1 MQISEIRK
9 KISNFAPKFLNRS
22 NTMTENARK
31 ILNTAQDYVMI
42 TLGLFCY
49 AFGFTAFI
57 LPEEIVI
64 GSVTGLSSLIHFWL
78 GWNVAVT
85 YYAINIILLAIA
97 FRSVGKQFVLRT
109 VIGATIA
116 TIMIGVLQPMFP
128 KPIIE
133 QQTFMNVILG
143 AVLCGLGLGV
153 VFTHN
158 GSTGGTD
165 IIAAMVAK
173 YSTVS
178 FGRTM
183 MYCDVL
189 IICSSWLLF
198 HSIDKIVYG
207 LIFMVIYSVSADR
220 VINNTRQSV
229 QFQIISKKWQEI
241 ADNVIKE
248 AHRGCTILDGTGW
261 YTKDPVKILMVMCR
275 KHESV
280 NIFRI
285 IKETDREAIITQ
297 SNVNGVYGFGFDE
310 LKVRVHN
317 KKNDHTTHH
326 TIEDKKNTEN

>member
-1 MQISEIRK
+1 MTDKTRK
-9 KISNFAPKFLNRS
+9 TLNFVK
-22 NTMTENARK
+22 
-31 ILNTAQDYVMI
+31 DYVMI
-42 TLGLFCY
+42 TLGLFTY

-57 LPEEIVI
+57 LPEKIVI
-64 GSVTGLSSLIHFWL
+64 GSVTGLSSLIHYWL

-85 YYAINIILLAIA
+85 YYVINIILLCIA

-109 VIGATIA
+109 IIGATIS
-116 TIMIGVLQPMFP
+116 TICIGFLQPMFP
-128 KPIIE
+128 TPIVE
-133 QQTFMNVILG
+133 GQPFMNVILG

-153 VFTHN
+153 VFTHG

-173 YSTVS
+173 HSTIS

-207 LIFMVIYSVSADR
+207 LIFMVIYSVAADR

-229 QFQIISKKWQEI
+229 QFMIISKQWKEI
-241 ADNVIKE
+241 ADNVISE

-261 YTKDPVKILMVMCR
+261 YTKDNVKIVMVMCR

-285 IKETDREAIITQ
+285 IKETDRGAIITQ
-297 SNVNGVYGFGFDE
+297 SNVNSVYGFGFDE

-317 KKNDHTTHH
+317 KKEQSQEQDQSTT
-326 TIEDKKNTEN
+326 D

>member
-1 MQISEIRK
+1 MNEKTRK
-9 KISNFAPKFLNRS
+9 YFNLAK
-22 NTMTENARK
+22 
-31 ILNTAQDYVMI
+31 DYVMI

-57 LPEEIVI
+57 LPEKIVI
-64 GSVTGLSSLIHFWL
+64 GSVTGLSALLHYWL
-78 GWNVAVT
+78 NWNVAIT
-85 YYAINIILLAIA
+85 YYVINIILLAIA
-97 FRSVGKQFVLRT
+97 FKSVGKQFVLRT
-109 VIGATIA
+109 IIGASIA
-116 TIMIGVLQPMFP
+116 TLFIGILQPMFP
-128 KPIIE
+128 NPIVE
-133 QQTFMNVILG
+133 GQPFMNVILG
-143 AVLCGLGLGV
+143 AMLCGLGLGA

-173 YSTVS
+173 YSTIS

-207 LIFMVIYSVSADR
+207 LIFMVIYSVAADR

-229 QFQIISKKWQEI
+229 QFMIISKKWQEI
-241 ADNVIKE
+241 ANNVIQE
-248 AHRGCTILDGTGW
+248 AHRGCTVLEGTGW
-261 YTKDPVKILMVMCR
+261 YTKAAVKIVLVMCR

-310 LKVRVHN
+310 LKVRLHN
-317 KKNDHTTHH
+317 KKKPDSETVIMND
-326 TIEDKKNTEN
+326 EGE

>member
-1 MQISEIRK
+1 MTDKTRQII
-9 KISNFAPKFLNRS
+9 
-22 NTMTENARK
+22 
-31 ILNTAQDYVMI
+31 NTAQDYVMI

-57 LPEEIVI
+57 LPEKIVI

-78 GWNVAVT
+78 GWNVAAT
-85 YYAINIILLAIA
+85 YYVINIILLIIA
-97 FRSVGKQFVLRT
+97 FRSVGKQFVFRT
-109 VIGATIA
+109 IIGASISTLFIA
-116 TIMIGVLQPMFP
+116 VLQPLFTS
-128 KPIIE
+128 PIIE
-133 QQTFMNVILG
+133 QQSFMNVILG

-173 YSTVS
+173 YSTIS

-207 LIFMVIYSVSADR
+207 LIFMVIYSVAADR

-241 ADNVIKE
+241 ADNVISE
-248 AHRGCTILDGTGW
+248 AHRGCTILEGTGW
-261 YTKDPVKILMVMCR
+261 YTKAHVKIVMVMCR

-285 IKETDREAIITQ
+285 IKQTDREAIITQ

-317 KKNDHTTHH
+317 KKA
-326 TIEDKKNTEN
+326 IEKPAEENTENLEA

>member
-1 MQISEIRK
+1 MTDTTRK
-9 KISNFAPKFLNRS
+9 YFNL
-22 NTMTENARK
+22 
-31 ILNTAQDYVMI
+31 AQDYVMI
-42 TLGLFCY
+42 TFGLLCY

-57 LPEEIVI
+57 LPEKIVI

-78 GWNVAVT
+78 GWNVAIT
-85 YYAINIILLAIA
+85 YYVINIILLCIA
-97 FRSVGKQFVLRT
+97 FHSVGKQFVLRT

-128 KPIIE
+128 TPIIE

-143 AVLCGLGLGV
+143 AVLCGFGLGI

-189 IICSSWLLF
+189 IICSSW
-198 HSIDKIVYG
+198 
-207 LIFMVIYSVSADR
+207 
-220 VINNTRQSV
+220 TRQSV
-229 QFQIISKKWQEI
+229 QFLIISKKWKEI
-241 ADNVIKE
+241 ADNIIQE
-248 AHRGCTILDGTGW
+248 AHRGCTILEGTGW
-261 YTKDPVKILMVMCR
+261 YTKDHVKIVMVMCR

-297 SNVNGVYGFGFDE
+297 SNVNGVYGTGFDE
-310 LKVRVHN
+310 LKVRI
-317 KKNDHTTHH
+317 KKNREHHDHNEQAT
-326 TIEDKKNTEN
+326 NA

>member
-1 MQISEIRK
+1 MNDK
-9 KISNFAPKFLNRS
+9 
-22 NTMTENARK
+22 TRK
-31 ILNTAQDYVMI
+31 ILNTAKDYVMI
-42 TLGLFCY
+42 TIGLFCY

-57 LPEEIVI
+57 LPEKIVI

-85 YYAINIILLAIA
+85 YYVINIILLAIA

-109 VIGATIA
+109 IIGASISTVL
-116 TIMIGVLQPMFP
+116 IGVLQPMFP
-128 KPIIE
+128 EPIIQ

-143 AVLCGLGLGV
+143 AVLCGMGLGT

-173 YSTVS
+173 YSTIS

-207 LIFMVIYSVSADR
+207 LIFMVIYSVAADR

-241 ADNVIKE
+241 ADNVIAE
-248 AHRGCTILDGTGW
+248 AHRGCTIMDGTGW
-261 YTKDPVKILMVMCR
+261 YTKDPVKILLVMCR

-317 KKNDHTTHH
+317 KKIASDANAN
-326 TIEDKKNTEN
+326 NTDNLKAK

>member
-1 MQISEIRK
+1 MTDTSK
-9 KISNFAPKFLNRS
+9 KYLSLAK
-22 NTMTENARK
+22 
-31 ILNTAQDYVMI
+31 DYVMI
-42 TLGLFCY
+42 TLGLLSY

-57 LPEEIVI
+57 LPEKIVI
-64 GSVTGLSSLIHFWL
+64 GSVTGLSSLIHYWL
-78 GWNVAVT
+78 GWNVAIT
-85 YYAINIILLAIA
+85 YYAINIVLLIIA

-109 VIGATIA
+109 IIGATIS
-116 TIMIGVLQPMFP
+116 TIFIGVLQPMFP
-128 KPIIE
+128 NPIVE
-133 QQTFMNVILG
+133 GQPFMNVILG
-143 AVLCGLGLGV
+143 AVLCGLGLGT
-153 VFTHN
+153 VFTHG

-173 YSTVS
+173 YSTIS

-207 LIFMVIYSVSADR
+207 LIFMVIYSVAADR

-229 QFQIISKKWQEI
+229 QFLIISHKWQEI
-241 ADNVIKE
+241 ADNIIQE

-261 YTKDPVKILMVMCR
+261 YTKADVKMVMVMCR

-285 IKETDREAIITQ
+285 IKEIDREAIITQ

-310 LKVRVHN
+310 LKVRVHS
-317 KKNDHTTHH
+317 KKAQQQP
-326 TIEDKKNTEN
+326 EA

>member
-1 MQISEIRK
+1 
-9 KISNFAPKFLNRS
+9 
-22 NTMTENARK
+22 MTESTRK

-57 LPEEIVI
+57 LPEKIVI
-64 GSVTGLSSLIHFWL
+64 GSVTGLSSLIHFAV

-109 VIGATIA
+109 IIGATIS
-116 TIMIGVLQPMFP
+116 TIFIGVLQPLFP
-128 KPIIE
+128 TPIIE

-143 AVLCGLGLGV
+143 AVLCGLGLGT

-207 LIFMVIYSVSADR
+207 LIYMVIYSVAADR

-241 ADNVIKE
+241 ADNVISE
-248 AHRGCTILDGTGW
+248 AHRGCTILEGTGW
-261 YTKDPVKILMVMCR
+261 YTKTPVKILLVMCR

-285 IKETDREAIITQ
+285 IKGIDREAIITQ

-310 LKVRVHN
+310 LKVRVHS
-317 KKNDHTTHH
+317 KKTPGTEAPDTSVLTT
-326 TIEDKKNTEN
+326 EDSPVPVE

>member
-1 MQISEIRK
+1 MTDKTK
-9 KISNFAPKFLNRS
+9 KAL
-22 NTMTENARK
+22 K
-31 ILNTAQDYVMI
+31 IAQDYVMI
-42 TLGLFCY
+42 TLGLFTY

-57 LPEEIVI
+57 LPEKIVI
-64 GSVTGLSSLIHFWL
+64 GSVTGLSSLIHYWV
-78 GWNVAVT
+78 GWNVALT
-85 YYAINIILLAIA
+85 YYAINIILLCIA

-109 VIGATIA
+109 IIGASISTLF
-116 TIMIGVLQPMFP
+116 IGVLQPMFP
-128 KPIIE
+128 TPIIE

-173 YSTVS
+173 HSTIS

-189 IICSSWLLF
+189 IICSSYLLF

-207 LIFMVIYSVSADR
+207 LIFMVIYSVAADR

-229 QFQIISKKWQEI
+229 QFLIISKKWQQI
-241 ADNVIKE
+241 ADAINTA

-261 YTKDPVKILMVMCR
+261 YTKESVKIIMVMCR

-297 SNVNGVYGFGFDE
+297 SNCNAVYGFGFDE
-310 LKVRVHN
+310 LKVRVHSS
-317 KKNDHTTHH
+317 KKKAVTGDTPNLPPSD
-326 TIEDKKNTEN
+326 NQ

>member
-1 MQISEIRK
+1 MNEK
-9 KISNFAPKFLNRS
+9 
-22 NTMTENARK
+22 TRK
-31 ILNTAQDYVMI
+31 IFNLAKDYVMI
-42 TLGLFCY
+42 TFGLLCY

-57 LPEEIVI
+57 LPEKIVI

-78 GWNVAVT
+78 GWNVAAT
-85 YYAINIILLAIA
+85 YYVINIILLAIA

-109 VIGATIA
+109 IIGASISTLF
-116 TIMIGVLQPMFP
+116 IGILQPMFP
-128 KPIIE
+128 TPIVE

-143 AVLCGLGLGV
+143 AVLCGFGLGI

-207 LIFMVIYSVSADR
+207 LIFMVIYSVTADR

-229 QFQIISKKWQEI
+229 QFQIISKKWKEI
-241 ADNVIKE
+241 ADNVITE
-248 AHRGCTILDGTGW
+248 AHRGCTIMDGTGW
-261 YTKDPVKILMVMCR
+261 YTKANIKIVMVMCR
-275 KHESV
+275 KHENV

-317 KKNDHTTHH
+317 KKPSEQAPQEGTDNL
-326 TIEDKKNTEN
+326 KA

>member
-1 MQISEIRK
+1 
-9 KISNFAPKFLNRS
+9 
-22 NTMTENARK
+22 MTEKTRK
-31 ILNTAQDYVMI
+31 ILNTAKDYVMI

-57 LPEEIVI
+57 LPEKIVI
-64 GSVTGLSSLIHFWL
+64 GSVTGLSSLIHFAV

-85 YYAINIILLAIA
+85 YYVINIILLAIA

-109 VIGATIA
+109 IIGATIS
-116 TIMIGVLQPMFP
+116 TIFIGVLQPMFP
-128 KPIIE
+128 TPIVE

-143 AVLCGLGLGV
+143 AVLCGLGLGT

-207 LIFMVIYSVSADR
+207 LIFMVIYSVAADR

-229 QFQIISKKWQEI
+229 QFQIISKKWKEI
-241 ADNVIKE
+241 ADNIIQE
-248 AHRGCTILDGTGW
+248 AHRGCTVLEGTGW
-261 YTKDPVKILMVMCR
+261 YTKTDVKILMVMCR

-280 NIFRI
+280 HIFRI

-317 KKNDHTTHH
+317 KKNDA
-326 TIEDKKNTEN
+326 EAPSAEQEPNES

>member
-1 MQISEIRK
+1 
-9 KISNFAPKFLNRS
+9 
-22 NTMTENARK
+22 MTDKTRL
-31 ILNTAQDYVMI
+31 ILNTAKDYVMI

-57 LPEEIVI
+57 LPEKIVI
-64 GSVTGLSSLIHFWL
+64 GSVTGLSSLIHFAV
-78 GWNVAVT
+78 GWNVAIT

-109 VIGATIA
+109 IIGATIS
-116 TIMIGVLQPMFP
+116 TIFIGVLQPLFP
-128 KPIIE
+128 TPIIE

-143 AVLCGLGLGV
+143 AVLCGMGLGV

-207 LIFMVIYSVSADR
+207 LIFMVIYSVTADR

-229 QFQIISKKWQEI
+229 QFQIISKKWKEI
-241 ADNVIKE
+241 ADNIISE
-248 AHRGCTILDGTGW
+248 AHRGCTIMEGTGW
-261 YTKDPVKILMVMCR
+261 YTKAHVKIVMVMCR

-285 IKETDREAIITQ
+285 IKQTDREAIITQ

-317 KKNDHTTHH
+317 KKTAD
-326 TIEDKKNTEN
+326 EPVQDNTDELKA

>member
-1 MQISEIRK
+1 
-9 KISNFAPKFLNRS
+9 
-22 NTMTENARK
+22 MTENTRK
-31 ILNTAQDYVMI
+31 VFNLAKDYVMI
-42 TLGLFCY
+42 TFGLLCY

-57 LPEEIVI
+57 LPEKIVI

-78 GWNVAVT
+78 GWNVAAT
-85 YYAINIILLAIA
+85 YYVINIILLAIA

-109 VIGATIA
+109 IIGASISTLF
-116 TIMIGVLQPMFP
+116 IGILQPMFP
-128 KPIIE
+128 TPIVE

-143 AVLCGLGLGV
+143 AVLCGFGLGI

-183 MYCDVL
+183 MYCDVM

-207 LIFMVIYSVSADR
+207 LIFMVIYSVTADR

-229 QFQIISKKWQEI
+229 QFQIISKKWKEI
-241 ADNVIKE
+241 ADNVITE
-248 AHRGCTILDGTGW
+248 AHRGCTIMDGTGW
-261 YTKDPVKILMVMCR
+261 YTKDNIKIVMVMCR

-297 SNVNGVYGFGFDE
+297 SNVNGVYGVGFDE

-317 KKNDHTTHH
+317 KKP
-326 TIEDKKNTEN
+326 TEQAPQESTDNLKA